1 MADMTAEE
9 RAQKTYAEIGKVLEN
24 FRYGGDYAKGL
35 GKTAIPAIAQAIRA
49 AERAAY
55 ERAAVMAHSH
65 GEFCGREARNGG
77 HTSLFE
83 RAEGAAHI
91 AAAIRRLADDA

>member
-1 MADMTAEE
+1 MADMSAQE
-9 RAQKTYAEIGKVLEN
+9 RAQEIYSRAGECFTEASSQQCQACIAEIV
-24 FRYGGDYAKGL
+24 FS
-35 GKTAIPAIAQAIRA
+35 IRA

-65 GEFCGREARNGG
+65 GEFCDREARNGG

-83 RAEGAAHI
+83 RAKGAAHI